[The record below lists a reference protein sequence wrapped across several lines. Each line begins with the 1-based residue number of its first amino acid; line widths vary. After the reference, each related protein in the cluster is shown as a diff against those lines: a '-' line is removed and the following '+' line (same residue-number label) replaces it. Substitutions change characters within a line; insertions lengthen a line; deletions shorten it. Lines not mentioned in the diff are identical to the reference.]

1 MRESAAPPRRSP
13 AYGAILFDAIFNQLA
28 ADFNVEGE
36 RRAGTRFSQPLPAN
50 RIRKSP
56 KAKY

>member
-1 MRESAAPPRRSP
+1 MRENAAAARRSP
-13 AYGAILFDAIFNQLA
+13 VYDAILFDAIFNQLA

-36 RRAGTRFSQPLPAN
+36 RRAGTQFAEPLSAN

-56 KAKY
+56 KAEY

>member
-1 MRESAAPPRRSP
+1 MSEISAL
-13 AYGAILFDAIFNQLA
+13 GDLDLFDAIFNQLA

-36 RRAGTRFSQPLPAN
+36 RRAGTQFSQPLPAN

-56 KAKY
+56 KSEY